1 MAYIIVPRYLNFRKI
16 YNLNKINDPQI
27 GLILR
32 YYLIYVFIISNIFA
46 KDFYEG
52 DSLVREGVYA
62 FYDYE
67 FDRSVS
73 ILSEAK
79 DKYFNHPGVHMIWAA
94 SRWVQ
99 AKAVYSTKRSNQV
112 LEKDLESIKAT
123 YKILIDKYEHDP
135 NYRLYQGSAI
145 GLSARLTLGKKQW
158 LRTLYRAYLGF
169 SIIDDIAENHP
180 QIFDAHLP
188 IGIIEY
194 YSGISNNI
202 LKLAVRAY
210 GLNPSVESGLNGIEL
225 SAEEGN
231 WSWIE
236 AKGIL
241 SYLYLWVEDDPILA
255 HKHSKD
261 LVENFPNNYYFNILY
276 LESLIKMKKTNEIK
290 DRIAHLDSTFKK
302 LYPRQKEWYL
312 PYLNYEKALN
322 AFYQKDYVK
331 VIDLLDKTIN
341 SYSSELDIILGNALL
356 LKGMTF
362 DMMNQRNEAKSNY
375 IKCRKLDNLSLSMK
389 KADRYLSIP
398 YQGR

>member
-1 MAYIIVPRYLNFRKI
+1 M
-16 YNLNKINDPQI
+16 
-27 GLILR
+27 
-32 YYLIYVFIISNIFA
+32 SNIFSE
-46 KDFYEG
+46 DYYEG

-62 FYDYE
+62 FYNYE

-73 ILSEAK
+73 ILDEAK
-79 DKYFNHPGVHMIWAA
+79 DKYSNHPGVHMIWAA

-99 AKAVYSTKRSNQV
+99 AKAVYSTEKSNQI
-112 LEKDLESIKAT
+112 LEGDLENIKTT

-145 GLSARLTLGKKQW
+145 GLSARVTLGKKQW
-158 LRTLYRAYLGF
+158 FRTLYRAYLGF

-194 YSGISNNI
+194 YSGISNNL
-202 LKLAVRAY
+202 LKWAVRAY
-210 GLNPSVESGLNGIEL
+210 GLNPSIESGLNGIEL
-225 SAEEGN
+225 SAEEGD

-241 SYLYLWVEDDPILA
+241 SYLYLWIEDEPILA

-261 LVENFPNNYYFNILY
+261 LVESFPNNYYFNILY
-276 LESLIKMKKTNEIK
+276 LESLIKMKKKSEIK
-290 DRIAHLDSTFKK
+290 ERIAYLDSTFKK

-322 AFYQKDYVK
+322 AFYQKDYRK

-362 DMMNQRNEAKSNY
+362 DMMNQRIEAKSNY